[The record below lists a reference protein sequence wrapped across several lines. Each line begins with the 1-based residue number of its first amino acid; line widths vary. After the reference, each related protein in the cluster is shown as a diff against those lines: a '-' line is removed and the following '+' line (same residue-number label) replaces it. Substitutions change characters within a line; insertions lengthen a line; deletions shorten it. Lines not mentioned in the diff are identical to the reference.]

1 MAYTELHDK
10 RSSPFSERDKV
21 IAKKISSA
29 NPRVL
34 HAGAISFSEK
44 KSLDFF
50 ISAFACG
57 VRREANLT
65 AGYIAHV

>member
-1 MAYTELHDK
+1 MAYTVHDK

>member
-1 MAYTELHDK
+1 MAYTVHDK

-44 KSLDFF
+44 KSLGFFF
-50 ISAFACG
+50 ISAFASG